1 MISFIFTLLSA
12 LSISIIAAYFS
23 IVGLTAIFP
32 GGGISIIIMGVVL
45 EVGKI
50 ITILWLHQNW
60 NSASRLIKLYFCFAV
75 LVLMFI
81 TSLGIFGFL
90 SKSHIEHKTKAET
103 ERSLIKNVEEKIN
116 REKEFILSIK
126 KSISNIQEN
135 SKEVFEKYNLNISVG
150 EDKIN
155 ILTKKLKEDEAVEL
169 NILENLRNRVLKLDA
184 EISLEKQKK
193 SGLFSNKDKK
203 IKEVVESQHEER
215 EKIEKEIQVR
225 ELNIKE
231 YRQKYEDQYNY
242 ILKTIEEIK
251 LNDKNSEA
259 KKEDD
264 ILKFN
269 SEIKKHLLRLDE
281 LFIEKNKYGQI
292 IRTFEAEIGPLSYF
306 IAFFNDFLNFKINQD
321 QGVTILIIIIIS
333 VFDPLAILLIV
344 AAQIIG
350 VKMLGLKTLS
360 KSPNKTEILSK
371 IRNYLNKN

>member
-155 ILTKKLKEDEAVEL
+155 ILTKKLKADEAVEL

>member
-1 MISFIFTLLSA
+1 MISFTFTLLSA

-60 NSASRLIKLYFCFAV
+60 NLASRLIKLYFCFAV

-90 SKSHIEHKTKAET
+90 SKSHIEHKAKAET
-103 ERSLIKNVEEKIN
+103 EKNLIENVEEKIN
-116 REKEFILSIK
+116 RERESILDVK

-135 SKEVFEKYNLNISVG
+135 SKGVFEKYNLNISIG

-155 ILTKKLKEDEAVEL
+155 ILTKKLKEDETIEL
-169 NILENLRNRVLKLDA
+169 NMLKNLRSRVLELDR

-193 SGLFSNKDKK
+193 GGLFSSKDKK
-203 IKEVVESQHEER
+203 IRELVESQIEER
-215 EKIEKEIQVR
+215 QKIEKEIKIR

-242 ILKTIEEIK
+242 ILKTIEETK

-259 KKEDD
+259 KKEED

-269 SEIKKHLLRLDE
+269 SKIKEHLLRLDD

-306 IAFFNDFLNFKINQD
+306 ISFFNDFLNFKINQD

-350 VKMLGLKTLS
+350 VKLLRSKTLL
-360 KSPNKTEILSK
+360 KSSNKTEVLSK

>member
-116 REKEFILSIK
+116 REKESILSIK

-169 NILENLRNRVLKLDA
+169 NILENLRNRVFKLDA

-203 IKEVVESQHEER
+203 IKEIVESQHEER

>member
-60 NSASRLIKLYFCFAV
+60 KSASKLIKLYFCFAV

-90 SKSHIEHKTKAET
+90 SKSHIEHKARAET
-103 ERSLIKNVEEKIN
+103 ERDLIKNVEEKIN
-116 REKEFILSIK
+116 REKESILSIK

-135 SKEVFEKYNLNISVG
+135 SKDVFEKYNLNISIG
-150 EDKIN
+150 ENKIN

-169 NILENLRNRVLKLDA
+169 SMLKGLRSRVSELDM
-184 EISLEKQKK
+184 ELSLEKQKK

-203 IKEVVESQHEER
+203 IKEVIESQFEER
-215 EKIEKEIQVR
+215 ERIEKEIQAR
-225 ELNIKE
+225 EINIKE
-231 YRQKYEDQYNY
+231 YRKKYEDQYNY
-242 ILKTIEEIK
+242 ILKTLEETK
-251 LNDKNSEA
+251 LSDKNSEV

-269 SEIKKHLLRLDE
+269 SEIEKHLLRLDD

-350 VKMLGLKTLS
+350 VKLLRLKTLS
-360 KSPNKTEILSK
+360 RSSSKVEVLSK

>member
-60 NSASRLIKLYFCFAV
+60 KSASKLIKLYFCFAV

-90 SKSHIEHKTKAET
+90 SKSHIEHKARAET
-103 ERSLIKNVEEKIN
+103 ERDLIKNVEEKIN
-116 REKEFILSIK
+116 REKESILSIK

-135 SKEVFEKYNLNISVG
+135 SKDVFEKYNLNISIG
-150 EDKIN
+150 ENKIN

-169 NILENLRNRVLKLDA
+169 SMLKDLRSRVSELDM
-184 EISLEKQKK
+184 ELSLEKQKK

-203 IKEVVESQHEER
+203 IKEVIESQFKER
-215 EKIEKEIQVR
+215 EKIEKEIKIR
-225 ELNIKE
+225 ELSVKE

-242 ILKTIEEIK
+242 ILKTIEETK
-251 LNDKNSEA
+251 LNDKNSET
-259 KKEDD
+259 KKEND

-269 SEIKKHLLRLDE
+269 SEIEKHLLRLDD

-306 IAFFNDFLNFKINQD
+306 IAFFNDFLNFRINQD

-350 VKMLGLKTLS
+350 VKLLGLKTLS
-360 KSPNKTEILSK
+360 RSSSKVEVLSK

>member
-60 NSASRLIKLYFCFAV
+60 KSASKLIKLYFCFAV

-90 SKSHIEHKTKAET
+90 SKSHIEHKARAET
-103 ERSLIKNVEEKIN
+103 ERDLIKNVEEKIN
-116 REKEFILSIK
+116 REKESILSIK

-135 SKEVFEKYNLNISVG
+135 SKDVFEKYNLNISIG
-150 EDKIN
+150 ENKIN

-169 NILENLRNRVLKLDA
+169 SMLKDLRSRVSELDM
-184 EISLEKQKK
+184 ELSLEKQKK

-203 IKEVVESQHEER
+203 IKEVIESQFEER
-215 EKIEKEIQVR
+215 ERIEKEIQAR
-225 ELNIKE
+225 EINIKE
-231 YRQKYEDQYNY
+231 YRKKYEDQYNY
-242 ILKTIEEIK
+242 ILKTLEETK
-251 LNDKNSEA
+251 LSDKNSEV

-269 SEIKKHLLRLDE
+269 SEIEKHLLRLDD

-350 VKMLGLKTLS
+350 VKLLGLKTLS
-360 KSPNKTEILSK
+360 RSSSKVEVLSK